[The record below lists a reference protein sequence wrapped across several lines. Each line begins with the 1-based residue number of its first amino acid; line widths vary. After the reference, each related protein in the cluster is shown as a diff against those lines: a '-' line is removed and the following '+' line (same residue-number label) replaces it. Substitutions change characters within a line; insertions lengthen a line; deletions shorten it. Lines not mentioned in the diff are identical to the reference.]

1 MIATW
6 VDGLYYIAGA
16 DVPSSD
22 GPCGYWLKRINY
34 GDDGAQAPEQ
44 RYVDLDVFFGALL
57 DISPTWHVYAGRW
70 ICFTDR
76 DVALYRVTKDC
87 LWSGKHTVMDYT
99 GTLVPA
105 PETGPEQMEFEL

>member
-1 MIATW
+1 MTL
-6 VDGLYYIAGA
+6 VTHVEGRYYTAGA
-16 DVPSSD
+16 YVPSSN
-22 GPCGYWLKRINY
+22 GRKGYWLKCANY
-34 GDDGAQAPEQ
+34 GAKKSTE
-44 RYVDLDVFFGALL
+44 RHYYSLDVFFGALL

-76 DVALYRVTKDC
+76 DVALYQATKDV

-105 PETGPEQMEFEL
+105 PDTGPEQMEMEL